1 MHFDFFFL
9 MQYFQTP
16 ANFNKVLW
24 RRHTIIVPPYADP
37 ESRDTPVSN
46 SNSRLESANTNVP
59 PLYSESISSPTSGTR
74 GVTRENRYNS
84 QPTRQP
90 ESSGDNAAASDSE
103 DLGNSEQADSAY
115 QMKNNSTGNENL
127 NSELPGVNERQKQRR
142 PKRKKSRSMISTDLP
157 PLRDVGA
164 SANISS
170 LGNNRRAILPPIQ
183 APESKRSSVDIFT
196 VTK

>member
-1 MHFDFFFL
+1 

-16 ANFNKVLW
+16 TNFNKVLW

-37 ESRDTPVSN
+37 ESRDTPAINES
-46 SNSRLESANTNVP
+46 SRSESVNTNVP
-59 PLYSESISSPTSGTR
+59 PLYSESILSPTSETR

-90 ESSGDNAAASDSE
+90 ESSGDGGAESNLVSK
-103 DLGNSEQADSAY
+103 DLGNAARANSAY
-115 QMKNNSTGNENL
+115 QMKNNSTENENV
-127 NSELPGVNERQKQRR
+127 NSELPGVNERQKQ
-142 PKRKKSRSMISTDLP
+142 KRSKRTKSRSMISTDLP

-164 SANISS
+164 SVNISS
-170 LGNNRRAILPPIQ
+170 LGNDRRAILPPIQ
-183 APESKRSSVDIFT
+183 APESKRSSVDIFA

>member
-1 MHFDFFFL
+1 
-9 MQYFQTP
+9 MQLFQTP
-16 ANFNKVLW
+16 TNFNKVLW
-24 RRHTIIVPPYADP
+24 RRHTIIVPPYVDP
-37 ESRDTPVSN
+37 ESRDTPASN
-46 SNSRLESANTNVP
+46 SNSPLESANTNVP

-90 ESSGDNAAASDSE
+90 ESSGDGGAESNLVSE

-115 QMKNNSTGNENL
+115 QMKKNSTENVNV
-127 NSELPGVNERQKQRR
+127 NSEPSGINERQKQRR

-170 LGNNRRAILPPIQ
+170 LGNDRRAILPPIQ

>member
-1 MHFDFFFL
+1 
-9 MQYFQTP
+9 MQHFQTP
-16 ANFNKVLW
+16 TNFNKVLW

-84 QPTRQP
+84 QPTTRQS
-90 ESSGDNAAASDSE
+90 ESSGDGGAASNSVSE
-103 DLGNSEQADSAY
+103 DLGNSERANSAY
-115 QMKNNSTGNENL
+115 QMKNNSTENENV
-127 NSELPGVNERQKQRR
+127 NSEIPVVNERQKQRR

-170 LGNNRRAILPPIQ
+170 LGNDRRAILPPIQ